1 MKEIIRL
8 KNLRKIYKMGEEK
21 IIAVDNINFS
31 VEEKDF
37 IFLLGTSGS
46 GKSTLL
52 NLMVGLEEPKS

>member
-1 MKEIIRL
+1 
-8 KNLRKIYKMGEEK
+8 MGEEK